1 MTRYVTYPAG
11 RSLRRERTSGP
22 PPARPPCPDPFGFA
36 SPTARRARPRA
47 ARRGRGDRGVAARQM
62 RSDITR
68 RRRQPRRVRTSLLSA
83 STWAHPY
90 GAIPAPAPPLGFSL
104 FGSIRPLVLP
114 RGLHACAAW
123 PSIGTPRD
131 FRYGVRAEAPE
142 PPSGVRSRSRSRRRT
157 RPSGKA
163 RVPYRYSR
171 GARTRIARWDKHKRL
186 PRVAR
191 AACVRAAAASGTG
204 HVRRATAR
212 APTRWR
218 AARGSLTSTRS
229 LPSMPARG
237 GGRDTIV
244 PRGARHDAQ
253 GARQAG
259 RTLLAA
265 GRRSRLP
272 VPVRAERQADAACAR
287 QSMEGW

>member
-1 MTRYVTYPAG
+1 MALWLRARNGERPGYFYNFNFSLTAGYRVTMRIRRDTLRTRPG

-47 ARRGRGDRGVAARQM
+47 ARRGRGDLGVAARQM

-90 GAIPAPAPPLGFSL
+90 GAIPAPAPPLGFIL

-163 RVPYRYSR
+163 RVPYRCENSYR
-171 GARTRIARWDKHKRL
+171 AVWDIHKRL
-186 PRVAR
+186 PDAR
-191 AACVRAAAASGTG
+191 
-204 HVRRATAR
+204 
-212 APTRWR
+212 
-218 AARGSLTSTRS
+218 
-229 LPSMPARG
+229 
-237 GGRDTIV
+237 
-244 PRGARHDAQ
+244 
-253 GARQAG
+253 
-259 RTLLAA
+259 
-265 GRRSRLP
+265 
-272 VPVRAERQADAACAR
+272 
-287 QSMEGW
+287 